1 MRDAEPSSD
10 SETAVAAY
18 LERGLAELAPET
30 PADQVERLARL
41 VQLVSEWAGRINLT
55 SHRDPIALAGHLVLD
70 AAALAASLPEL
81 AAAERLADLGSGI
94 GFPGLPI
101 AVLHPSL
108 EVVLVESRS
117 RRHHLQREIRRRLG
131 LTRVIPI
138 LGRSDEVE
146 VRPADVVVA
155 QAMTRPEQA
164 LREMG
169 RWSRPGGL
177 VVLPASEGAERPQWP
192 PGLDAPV
199 LREYRVP
206 QIGRLRR
213 LWVARTKARAE
224 PDPGRGESP

>member
-30 PADQVERLARL
+30 PADQVERLVRL

-146 VRPADVVVA
+146 VRPAGVVVA